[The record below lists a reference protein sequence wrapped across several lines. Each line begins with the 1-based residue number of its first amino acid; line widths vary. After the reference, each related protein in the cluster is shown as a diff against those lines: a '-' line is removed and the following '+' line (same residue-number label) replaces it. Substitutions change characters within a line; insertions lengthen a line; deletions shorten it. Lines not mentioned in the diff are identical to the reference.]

1 MFVTA
6 NNFKAVRSYFSD
18 ELSSLYEANEIK
30 IILKYLFIKRFQA
43 NASDYI
49 FADEKLL
56 SESDLLFFRDALK
69 RLQSNEPFQYVVG
82 ETEFYGLTFVCD
94 PRALIPRPE
103 TEELVDWIL
112 SNHEELGSIMDLC
125 SGSGCIALAL
135 KANRLSSQVY
145 AIEFSDE
152 AIEQLNEN
160 KESNNLNIKLLKG
173 DALGD
178 YNQFLNGEKLDLIV
192 SNPPYILQT
201 DRSKMHANVLEY
213 EPEMALFVDNDDPL
227 LFYRE
232 ILQRSHQVLNGNGW
246 VYFEIHEDLGEQVV
260 ALFEQSNF
268 VNIEMRKD
276 LQGKDRMVRGQ
287 VVTCGH
293 ERDGS

>member
-6 NNFKAVRSYFSD
+6 NNFKAIRSYFSD
-18 ELSSLYEANEIK
+18 ELSGLYDANEIRT
-30 IILKYLFIKRFQA
+30 ILKYLFIKRF
-43 NASDYI
+43 NADAADFI

-56 SESDLLFFRDALK
+56 SESDLLFFRQALK
-69 RLQSNEPFQYVVG
+69 RLQNNEPFQYVVG
-82 ETEFYGLTFVCD
+82 ETEFYGLTFICD
-94 PRALIPRPE
+94 QRALIPRPE

-112 SNHEELGSIMDLC
+112 SNHAELGSIMDLC

-145 AIEFSDE
+145 AVEFSDE

-160 KESNNLNIKLLKG
+160 KVSNNLNVNLLKG
-173 DALGD
+173 DALSD
-178 YNQFLNGEKLDLIV
+178 YNQYLNGEKLDLIV
-192 SNPPYILQT
+192 SNPPYIPQM
-201 DRSKMHANVLEY
+201 DRSIMHANVLEY

-232 ILQRSHQVLNGNGW
+232 ILQRSHQVLNENGW

-268 VNIEMRKD
+268 VNIELRKD
-276 LQGKDRMVRGQ
+276 LQGKDRMMRGQ
-287 VVTCGH
+287 VVTCVH